1 MLIILML
8 MLPVKESVLNRLFC
22 SLAQSRCGHRPCR
35 FERLNSITFVQ
46 CTFQSFK
53 INTIEFSWKKSP
65 CFMNVI
71 WSCYGT
77 GSITLTGT
85 WLQVIG
91 KGLKKENI
99 MYYINTCKIKCESS
113 LPLVSLLFLESTLVR
128 HTAEGIPLVDVR
140 KYIKGKKKEKR
151 NK

>member
-1 MLIILML
+1 
-8 MLPVKESVLNRLFC
+8 
-22 SLAQSRCGHRPCR
+22 
-35 FERLNSITFVQ
+35 
-46 CTFQSFK
+46 
-53 INTIEFSWKKSP
+53 
-65 CFMNVI
+65 MNVI

-140 KYIKGKKKEKR
+140 KYIKGKKKKR
-151 NK
+151 KKKQIKHFGTSICFYQALKIKQSILFTHERFYSESAYIWHSSYFSLI